1 METVAAAV
9 GTSERLDLLAALT
22 EADSLAT
29 GPAAWSTWKAELL
42 KRLATGVRAALAG
55 RESVAVVV
63 APVIPPD
70 YDGTPIVEGGED
82 LVRVIAPATELSL
95 PLQVGAL
102 GLQGQDVRRA
112 RSWVVDGV
120 AVSEF
125 QVAARFGRTADWATY
140 AADLVTWLEQPAE
153 LGRRLDELAAP
164 YRHQHRAT
172 AARPAPPRV
181 IVDTPPTGRDTLV
194 EVRVAD
200 GIGVLYRITQ
210 ALVGLDLRVHRAF
223 VSTLGHEVVD
233 TFYVTGRDG
242 VPVQDAVV
250 LAQIEPAVAAA
261 LGSVDAAVDVMSP
274 SET

>member
-1 METVAAAV
+1 MEAVAAAV
-9 GTSERLDLLAALT
+9 QTSERLDLLAALT

-42 KRLATGVRAALAG
+42 GRLVTGVRATLAG
-55 RESVAVVV
+55 REAVAVVPP
-63 APVIPPD
+63 PVIPPE
-70 YDGTPIVEGGED
+70 YDGTPLVEGD
-82 LVRVIAPATELSL
+82 DDVVRVIAPATELSL

-125 QVAARFGRTADWATY
+125 EVAARFGRAADWTTY
-140 AADLVTWLEQPAE
+140 AADLARWLAHPAE
-153 LGRRLDELAAP
+153 LGHRLEELAAP
-164 YRHQHRAT
+164 YRHQQRAT

-181 IVDTPPTGRDTLV
+181 IVDVPGAGPDTLV

-200 GIGVLYRITQ
+200 GIGVLFRITR

-233 TFYVTGRDG
+233 TFYVTAADG
-242 VPVQDAVV
+242 SPVDPAVT
-250 LAQIEPAVAAA
+250 ARIEPAV
-261 LGSVDAAVDVMSP
+261 VDALDASDVPSGVMSA